1 MKINKKQ
8 LIMIISTFLICI
20 PSQIF
25 AWLQYTTYEVCNTIN
40 VGISWFLKAVAFI
53 IVISYITG
61 AIQHIKHSEQSSKQK
76 TKNVLTWL
84 IVSIVEVGFCLGGA
98 IWVKEIGMETYW
110 SSGERFQFNPID
122 GYISNGLRIMA
133 LISIIAFIIRAIVYY
148 ANSKEDNLIKM
159 EKMVKWQVIMA
170 SVVAILLILA
180 TRW

>member
-1 MKINKKQ
+1 MKIKGK
-8 LIMIISTFLICI
+8 LSMAICATLICI

-25 AWLQYTTYEVCNTIN
+25 AWLQYGTYEECNTIN
-40 VGISWFLKAVAFI
+40 EGISLFLKAVACI

-61 AIQHIKHSEQSSKQK
+61 AIQHIKHSTKTGMQK

-84 IVSIVEVGFCLGGA
+84 IVSIVEVVFCLGGA

-110 SSGERFQFNPID
+110 TSGERFQFNPID

-133 LISIIAFIIRAIVYY
+133 LISIIGFIIRAIVYY
-148 ANSKEDNLIKM
+148 AKSKDENLIKM
-159 EKMVKWQVIMA
+159 QKIIKWQIIMA
-170 SVVAILLILA
+170 SVVAVLLILA

>member
-1 MKINKKQ
+1 MKIKKKQ

-20 PSQIF
+20 PTQIF
-25 AWLQYTTYEVCNTIN
+25 AWLQYGTYEACNTIN
-40 VGISWFLKAVAFI
+40 EGISLFLKAVACI

-61 AIQHIKHSEQSSKQK
+61 AIQHIKHSTKSGMQK
-76 TKNVLTWL
+76 AKNVLTWL
-84 IVSIVEVGFCLGGA
+84 IASIVEVAFCLGGA

-110 SSGERFQFNPID
+110 TSGERFQFKPID

-148 ANSKEDNLIKM
+148 AKSKEDNLIKM
-159 EKMVKWQVIMA
+159 EKMIKWQIIMA